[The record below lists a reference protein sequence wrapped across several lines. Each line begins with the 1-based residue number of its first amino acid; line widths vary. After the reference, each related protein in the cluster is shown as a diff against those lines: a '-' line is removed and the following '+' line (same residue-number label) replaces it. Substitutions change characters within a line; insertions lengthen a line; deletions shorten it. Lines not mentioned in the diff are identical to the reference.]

1 MTFSRIVGDRLLLA
15 VAGTPLLFGFVC
27 GSVHVP
33 LAQPLVSFLSFLQPT
48 QPHAAAR
55 RQQDTAALVTLV
67 AGAWGQIPLSFL

>member
-48 QPHAAAR
+48 QPVTCPPP
-55 RQQDTAALVTLV
+55 QDRGVITTAALL
-67 AGAWGQIPLSFL
+67 

>member
-33 LAQPLVSFLSFLQPT
+33 LAQPPGSFQSFPQPT
-48 QPHAAAR
+48 QPVTWAPA
-55 RQQDTAALVTLV
+55 QDRGVITTTALL
-67 AGAWGQIPLSFL
+67 